1 MKTQTLVRGKIFR
14 GGHINSILKRKRIRD
29 EKLEREY
36 PEVGSNFYLDIYDKS
51 ILFNNLKK

>member
-1 MKTQTLVRGKIFR
+1 MK
-14 GGHINSILKRKRIRD
+14 D

-36 PEVGSNFYLDIYDKS
+36 LETKSYFYLDIYDKS